1 MAVEVSEVEDVGGT
15 ALGSAAGAER
25 RLAGLH
31 HGGHGGGAGSEGEDG
46 GEEHVDGCLRVGWF
60 GWS

>member
-1 MAVEVSEVEDVGGT
+1 VAVEVSEIEDVGGT

-25 RLAGLH
+25 KLALGE
-31 HGGHGGGAGSEGEDG
+31 HGGDGGGAGSEGEDG
-46 GEEHVDGCLRVGWF
+46 SEKHLDGCLGVGCF